1 MMKLN
6 YYHPKGFR
14 YISMRNFFLLC
25 SILLLQATSVFAQVK
40 YKAPFN
46 ARYSPDMTME
56 QLYDTTFL
64 QKMSKEDWVEFS
76 QDPRFDAQRVSDIKT
91 AWKENHKHTMGMR
104 KSLQSSAE
112 ANCTWIEPTNDYE
125 HPNTIM
131 WPGSPGNSTDNY
143 SDPINLGW
151 NFDFFGTNYNQVVL
165 TTKGTIVLGNSGYID
180 FTPSAF
186 PDPLASESTQQYNH
200 ISAFW
205 TDFDFGASGDLYYLL
220 TPEALYVNYIDVGY
234 WPNQGDKVNSMQIII
249 TPNGS
254 DVIGGGN
261 NVQFTYYD
269 MQFANSQI
277 SGAAGGCMATTNLA
291 NVGCDK
297 SSGNQHYAFGRF
309 NICNSDAYNGPY
321 GVAAN
326 QQDGVDWLDGRI
338 IEFNT
343 SVSNFN
349 VNQPPVV
356 VGEACD
362 TITMCIGETF
372 DFELTFTSPE
382 SNQSTSIAWTQ
393 SGTGFSA
400 GSTSGN
406 YADLTNALFVASASN
421 VGSNTVTI
429 TATDN
434 GTPAASTTVT
444 YVFMVEET
452 TPPPITISG
461 VTAICAGGE
470 TELTASPGF
479 DSYTWSNGQQGQT
492 AVVTTQG
499 PITVI
504 GHFGNC
510 AAVAVDTIDVT
521 PYFIPQL
528 EGGNAPIEMCPGQDT
543 AICVLG
549 NYVSYEW
556 YIYPGYDGEF
566 VPGTPLDQPCAQV
579 TGNVNGN
586 YAILVTDE
594 NGCEGFN
601 IKLVN
606 ITESFVCETNDDNNG
621 AYCSSLES
629 VDFCGYSNPA
639 EDNLIIYGLSTN
651 QNGWQGSYINVYIY
665 PADGGPMEEYFFTTF
680 AALGQ
685 LTSIMVG
692 AGDSIAIEYFA
703 NGNNFQGNSLWVVN
717 CGQTAPTIIPAP
729 LTTGFV
735 FNAMSTCYPSELLGQ
750 WTVNGPAG
758 WNMTNMN
765 QMTSTF
771 TPGGYGV
778 YELCFNDPACSI
790 DHCYDL
796 VYAEPPSISITP
808 GLDFTMCDDQTL
820 NQSLNVTDVG
830 GTGVI
835 SWSGTG
841 VTPASDQMSAVIGPY
856 TGYTQSTIVAS
867 ITNACGTA
875 SDQFVVNHQGDVPT
889 PVMST
894 QHLCDNGTVT
904 LDPIPSN
911 LDNPN
916 LTYEWSPGNENT
928 STLTVDESGTYTV
941 VVSNLCDESAPV
953 SAQVIDVI
961 PATVTNFPD
970 DYLLECNDDDITLTV
985 SYNNASE
992 YTINWTGPNTSSTNS
1007 VVADVDGNY
1016 CWSVTD
1022 IYNCNS
1028 LAQGCTQVNISD
1040 APTTS
1045 SGGGDLMALC
1055 PNECEL
1061 LEIIVNAE
1069 NPSFTWTTSC
1079 SGYPINSSSAAIEY
1093 CANSVPQDCLGVPIS
1108 ITATVSNECGSDQAT
1123 WSVQT
1128 NACEVYIPNIF
1139 TPNGDSEN
1147 NEFYIRGLENY
1158 NNVELYVFNRWGNK
1172 VFESTNYLNNW
1183 TAEELSDGTYWY
1195 IIKLPYGLK
1204 TEYKGNITIMR

>member
-6 YYHPKGFR
+6 DYHPKEFT
-14 YISMRNFFLLC
+14 ITSMRNFLLLC
-25 SILLLQATSVFAQVK
+25 ALFLVQTTSIIAQSK

-56 QLYDTTFL
+56 ELYDTTFL
-64 QKMSKEDWVEFS
+64 QKMSKEDWVRFS

-91 AWKENHKHTMGMR
+91 AWKENHKPSMAMR

-112 ANCTWIEPTNDYE
+112 ANCTWKEPTDDYE

-151 NFDFFGTNYNQVVL
+151 NFNFFGTNYNQVVL

-186 PDPLASESTQQYNH
+186 PDPLASESNQQYNH
-200 ISAFW
+200 IAAFW

-220 TPEALYVNYIDVGY
+220 TPEGLCVNYIDVGY

-249 TPNGS
+249 TPDGS
-254 DVIGGGN
+254 NLIGGGN

-277 SGAAGGCMATTNLA
+277 SGASGGCQATTNLA

-297 SSGNQHYAFGRF
+297 SSGTQHYAFGRF
-309 NICNSDAYNGPY
+309 NFCDSEVYNGPY
-321 GVAAN
+321 GVQAN
-326 QQDGVDWLDGRI
+326 QQDGVDWLDGRV

-343 SVSNFN
+343 SVTNFN
-349 VNQPPVV
+349 INQPPVV

-372 DFELTFTSPE
+372 SFDLTFTSPE
-382 SNQSTSIAWTQ
+382 SNQNTSITWTQ

-406 YADLTNALFVASASN
+406 YADLTDALFVASAAN
-421 VGSNTVTI
+421 VGNNTVSI

-452 TPPPITISG
+452 TPPPIAITG

-470 TELTASPGF
+470 TVLTASEGF
-479 DSYTWSNGQQGQT
+479 EYYTWSNGQQGQS
-492 AVVTTQG
+492 AEVTSQG

-504 GHFGNC
+504 GHYGNC
-510 AAVAVDTIDVT
+510 SAVATVNIDVT

-543 AICVLG
+543 TICVLG
-549 NYVSYEW
+549 DYVSYEW
-556 YIYPGYDGEF
+556 FIYPGYDGEF
-566 VPGTPLDQPCAQV
+566 VAGTPTNEPCAQV

-586 YAILVTDE
+586 YGIHVTDE
-594 NGCEGFN
+594 NGCEGEN
-601 IKLVN
+601 IKLIT
-606 ITESFVCETNDDNNG
+606 ITESFVCESNDDNNG

-665 PADGGPMEEYFFTTF
+665 PADGGPVEEYFFTTF
-680 AALGQ
+680 TTLGQ
-685 LTSIMVG
+685 LTSIMIG
-692 AGDSIAIEYFA
+692 AGDSISIEYFA
-703 NGNNFQGNSLWVVN
+703 NGNNFQGNSLWVIN

-729 LTTGFV
+729 LTTGV
-735 FNAMSTCYPSELLGQ
+735 VYSSMSTCYPEELAGT
-750 WTVNGPAG
+750 WTVSGPAG
-758 WNMTNMN
+758 WSMTDMT

-771 TPGGYGV
+771 TPGGFGV

-796 VYAEPPSISITP
+796 IYAEPPTIVMSP
-808 GLDFTMCDDQTL
+808 GLNMMLCDDQTT
-820 NQSLNVTDVG
+820 NQSVVVSDVG
-830 GTGVI
+830 GTGTV
-835 SWSGTG
+835 SWTGTS
-841 VTPASDQMSAVIGPY
+841 VVPAPDQMSATAGPY
-856 TGYTQSTIVAS
+856 NGYTQTTVTAT
-867 ITNACGTA
+867 ITNVCGTA
-875 SDQFVVNHQGDVPT
+875 SDFIDIEHQPDVPD
-889 PVMST
+889 PVLSL
-894 QHLCDNGTVT
+894 QHLCENGSVT

-911 LDNPN
+911 QDNPN
-916 LTYEWSPGNENT
+916 LVYDWSPGNAT
-928 STLTVDESGTYTV
+928 GSTLNVTQTGTYSV
-941 VVSNLCDESAPV
+941 VVSNDCDQSNEA
-953 SAQVIDVI
+953 SAQVVGVNAANIQ
-961 PATVTNFPD
+961 NNPD
-970 DYLLECNDDDITLTV
+970 DYILTCDQSDVTLTV
-985 SYNNASE
+985 NYSNASE
-992 YTINWTGPNTSSTNS
+992 YTINWTGPNTSNTNS
-1007 VVADVDGNY
+1007 VLADEDGNY
-1016 CWSVTD
+1016 CWQVTD
-1022 IYNCNS
+1022 IYNCNT
-1028 LAQGCTQVNISD
+1028 LVQGCTEVNISS
-1040 APTTS
+1040 APQTS

-1055 PNECEL
+1055 PNECEA
-1061 LEIIVNAE
+1061 LEIVVNAE
-1069 NPSFTWTTSC
+1069 DPSFSWSTSC
-1079 SGYPINSSSAAIEY
+1079 SGYPIGSSSAAIEY
-1093 CANSVPQDCLGVPIS
+1093 CANQVPQECLGVPIT

-1123 WSVQT
+1123 WTVQT
-1128 NACEVYIPNIF
+1128 NACEVYIPNVF

-1172 VFESTNYLNNW
+1172 VFESSNYQNNW
-1183 TAEELSDGTYWY
+1183 NAEELADGTYWY
-1195 IIKLPYGLK
+1195 LIKLPYGQK